1 MEWNTEYYRRNLP
14 HIGAYDRPMFITF
27 GTKRRR
33 RLPPCARNLVL
44 ERCVFGHLK
53 HYWLHVVVVMPDHV
67 HLVLTIPTGPGGLA
81 WKAIM
86 KAMKG
91 TAARAVNK
99 LLGSGGI
106 VWQPESFDRVIRSGK
121 ETETIDYILE
131 NPVRAGLVERWEKY
145 PWTWIP
151 AQTGMSALHVSR

>member
-1 MEWNTEYYRRNLP
+1 
-14 HIGAYDRPMFITF
+14 
-27 GTKRRR
+27 
-33 RLPPCARNLVL
+33 
-44 ERCVFGHLK
+44 
-53 HYWLHVVVVMPDHV
+53 MPDHV